1 VSLVWNDAMSPIPG
15 MAVNAA
21 GAQQPFYLPYS
32 GLNAGT
38 RLDLLHLLKNWFWE
52 YVLKVD

>member
-1 VSLVWNDAMSPIPG
+1 MSPIPG

-38 RLDLLHLLKNWFWE
+38 RLNLLHLLKNWFWE